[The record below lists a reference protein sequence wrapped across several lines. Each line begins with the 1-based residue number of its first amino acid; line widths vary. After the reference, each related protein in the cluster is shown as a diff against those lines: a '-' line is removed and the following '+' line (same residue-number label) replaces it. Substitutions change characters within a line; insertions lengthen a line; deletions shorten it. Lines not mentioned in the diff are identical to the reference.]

1 MRRYVFIVV
10 IILLCPVVVSGANWE
25 EHGMRIVS
33 RNTSTMAGAER
44 IELRD
49 GNGRRITVNY
59 RTYPEDARR
68 RRALE
73 LEAVFHGWR
82 RISPEP
88 VEFFFAD
95 DGIYANMMTRR
106 ITYENKNLM
115 PYLPAGLTFCD
126 GPDGLCY
133 RFRILVNDT
142 SYRLD
147 RKYIDE
153 EALLRDITS
162 FIESKEN
169 PTVMSAGQ
177 GTYSSDRP
185 DVPGMGSGYVKSGIS
200 LHVRANYL
208 TPLGDIGKTFSDGYG
223 AMAVVTLHNMGISLN
238 GRDRVH
244 LDFSLSAGY
253 WKLKKKEIND
263 PEMNCNIDHAY
274 IIPIYLMAHVPFDIY
289 GGIFLAPSIGVGYN
303 YNSMDYCKMT
313 VEGVQQVR
321 VREWAPSLTGG
332 GLLGW
337 RLFGGSMI
345 ATAGVEYM
353 AMFERERNVL
363 ALVWHAGAGLKF

>member
-10 IILLCPVVVSGANWE
+10 IVLLCPVLVSGANWE
-25 EHGMRIVS
+25 EHGMSIVS
-33 RNTSTMAGAER
+33 KKISTMEGAER

-49 GNGRRITVNY
+49 GNSRHITVNY
-59 RTYPEDARR
+59 RSYPEAARR

-73 LEAVFHGWR
+73 LDAMFQGWR

-106 ITYENKNLM
+106 ITYENKNLKA
-115 PYLPAGLTFCD
+115 YLPAGLTFCD

-153 EALLRDITS
+153 EALLRDINS
-162 FIESKEN
+162 FIESKQS
-169 PTVMSAGQ
+169 PTVMSAGP
-177 GTYSSDRP
+177 GIYSAGQQ
-185 DVPGMGSGYVKSGIS
+185 DVPGMQSGHVKSGIS
-200 LHVRANYL
+200 VRVNANYL

-223 AMAVVTLHNMGISLN
+223 AMAAVTLHNMGISLD
-238 GRDRVH
+238 GRDRFH

-253 WKLKKKEIND
+253 WKLKRKEIND
-263 PEMNCNIDHAY
+263 PEMNCNIDNAY
-274 IIPIYLMAHVPFDIY
+274 IIPIYLTVHVPIYIY

-313 VEGVQQVR
+313 VGGIQQVR
-321 VREWAPSLTGG
+321 VREWAPSLTWG

-363 ALVWHAGAGLKF
+363 ALVWHAGAGYKF